1 MSRHLAEVFGR
12 AARGEA
18 GAAVPAGS
26 ELPGGPGGPGGPNDP
41 GIGANTGAAA
51 SRLSVT
57 DLLRMHGDDSAA
69 VLLLV
74 LAMLCVTP
82 IAGVGTLLG
91 SVMIAIAWRWH
102 HGTDARMLP
111 ERLGRVTL
119 SETWTRRCLHALAW
133 TYATADRRLKARW
146 CVLCHRG
153 THDWWRLWIV
163 AMAVLIL
170 LPLPL
175 GNVLPALSIV
185 MLSLGLMF
193 RDGVMLLM
201 STAVGAGA
209 IGFAFAMGHVLI
221 GAAKASMDW
230 IATMI

>member
-18 GAAVPAGS
+18 GAAAPDGG
-26 ELPGGPGGPGGPNDP
+26 EPGGGPGDGE
-41 GIGANTGAAA
+41 AARGTA
-51 SRLSVT
+51 ARLSVT
-57 DLLRMHGDDSAA
+57 DLLHMHGDDSAA
-69 VLLLV
+69 VLLLL

-91 SVMIAIAWRWH
+91 SVMLAIAWRWH
-102 HGTDARMLP
+102 RGTDARILP

-119 SETWTRRCLHALAW
+119 NETWTRRCLHALAW

-146 CVLCHRG
+146 CLLCHRG
-153 THDWWRLWIV
+153 THDWWRIWIA
-163 AMAVLIL
+163 AMALLIL

-175 GNVLPALSIV
+175 GNVLPALSLV
-185 MLSLGLMF
+185 LLSLGWMF
-193 RDGVMLLM
+193 RDGLMLLL

-209 IGFAFAMGHVLI
+209 IGFAFAMGHVLVE
-221 GAAKASMDW
+221 AAKASMGW
-230 IATMI
+230 IVAML